1 MKNLLEKLK
10 EKKSEIKKENKNIFV
25 KIEKKNNKSIS
36 YKNIVRLSCIWN
48 QKKSKLQVFHII

>member
-25 KIEKKNNKSIS
+25 KIEKKITKVYI
-36 YKNIVRLSCIWN
+36 I
-48 QKKSKLQVFHII
+48 QKYC